1 MDKVLKRPP
10 YVSNFSSQSRENFRK
25 DPSIYWTSLE
35 NIKLSLPPDKLII
48 FTPTSA
54 ITSYFLS
61 PWNGNS
67 TVSFLKFLIFL
78 SLNVPNYQV
87 LLVVTSIHLSVLC
100 CLFWAD
106 YHHTSPLH
114 SHLLSWL
121 LIIVCPYASNFSSL
135 QSVFPQWGQKDIIK
149 LSIHLCHNLAQSPF
163 WLQFPS
169 DRVRNKT
176 VT

>member
-1 MDKVLKRPP
+1 MFQTSVLKVGRT
-10 YVSNFSSQSRENFRK
+10 SGKIHQSIGHHYSDVF
-25 DPSIYWTSLE
+25 E
-35 NIKLSLPPDKLII
+35 NIKLSLPPNKLII

-54 ITSYFLS
+54 LTSYFPS

-67 TVSFLKFLIFL
+67 TVSLLKFSILF
-78 SLNVPNYQV
+78 SFNVSNYQV
-87 LLVVTSIHLSVLC
+87 LLVLTSIHLSVLS

-106 YHHTSPLH
+106 CHHTSPGH

-135 QSVFPQWGQKDIIK
+135 QCVFPQWGQKDVIK
-149 LSIHLCHNLAQSPF
+149 LSIHLCHSLAQNPF

-169 DRVRNKT
+169 DRVRNKS